1 MGERQPHMNALL
13 HAHDLSI
20 GYGAHALL
28 SHIDIDLKAGEVV
41 ALIGVNG
48 IGKSTLLRT
57 LAGLHLP
64 INGQVLVNGLELHSL
79 PSAQRARLVSIVLT
93 GRPGTGT
100 LDVETIVA
108 LGRQPWTGRWGGLS
122 DADRTVITVALRS
135 AGAEHLRSKSLGA
148 CSDGEAQK
156 VMIARALA
164 QATPLLLLD
173 EPTAFLDLP
182 NRAAILRFLKQIATS
197 EQKAVLFST
206 HDLQMALDLCDRI
219 VLMRR
224 NAPLWQGSPADALA
238 FGELQQAFAGVGI
251 RFDPTEGTHRF
262 TP

>member
-1 MGERQPHMNALL
+1 MKALL
-13 HAHDLSI
+13 HTSDLSI
-20 GYGAHALL
+20 GYGANALL
-28 SHIDIDLKAGEVV
+28 SHIDLDLKAGEVV

-57 LAGLHLP
+57 LAGLQLP
-64 INGQVLVNGLELHSL
+64 ISGQVLVDGQQIHACST
-79 PSAQRARLVSIVLT
+79 AQRARLVSIVLT
-93 GRPGTGT
+93 GRPGTGM

-108 LGRQPWTGRWGGLS
+108 LGRQPWTGRWGALS
-122 DADRTVITVALRS
+122 DMDRAAVSKALSS
-135 AGAEHLRSKSLGA
+135 AGAEHLRTKALGA

-164 QATPLLLLD
+164 QATPVLLLD

-182 NRAAILRFLKQIATS
+182 NRAAIVRFLKQIAAS

-224 NAPLWQGSPADALA
+224 NTPLWQGSPREALA
-238 FGELQQAFAGVGI
+238 SGELQQAFAGAGI
-251 RFDPTEGTHRF
+251 RFDPTDGTHRF